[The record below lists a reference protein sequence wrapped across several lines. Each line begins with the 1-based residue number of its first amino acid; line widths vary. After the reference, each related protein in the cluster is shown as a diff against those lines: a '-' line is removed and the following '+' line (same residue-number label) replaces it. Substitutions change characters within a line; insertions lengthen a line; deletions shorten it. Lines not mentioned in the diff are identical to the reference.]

1 MARREKKCLVS
12 GDILDETQLLRIA
25 VAPDDTL
32 VPDVSA
38 KLPGRGMWISPS
50 REAVELAGKKGLFNR
65 SAGKVVHAPADLS
78 DQFERLLS
86 ERLLNLLGL
95 ARRAGNL
102 ALGSDAVRISLQ
114 ANEPVWRIEAS
125 DGAADG
131 RRKLDGLARSIWDE
145 VPVLGCFTAEQLGL
159 ATGRGPVVHG
169 VLPKGVHADKFSE
182 FARKLSGFRS
192 LDGPWAQETATGDK
206 G

>member
-1 MARREKKCLVS
+1 MARREKKCLVT
-12 GDILDETQLLRIA
+12 GETLDETQLLRIA

-50 REAVELAGKKGLFNR
+50 RDMVDLARKKGLFNR
-65 SAGKVVHAPADLS
+65 SAGKAVHAPEDLA
-78 DQFERLLS
+78 DQFEQLLS
-86 ERLLNLLGL
+86 ARLLNLLGL

-125 DGAADG
+125 DGASDG
-131 RRKLDGLARSIWDE
+131 RRKLDGLARSMWDE
-145 VPVLGCFTAEQLGL
+145 VPVLGCFSAEELGL

-169 VLPKGVHADKFSE
+169 VLPKGVHADSFSE
-182 FARKLSGFRS
+182 IAGKLSGFRS
-192 LDGPWAQETATGDK
+192 LDGPWVQEADAR
-206 G
+206 